1 MDEIKEIAAALAKF
15 QEKMPVLKKTGQN
28 FQKGTAAT
36 IGDIVTVAKGGA
48 EFGLSF
54 TQRIDY
60 ERHEESGVI
69 TAFVEST
76 MLHGESGQSLT
87 SGRFPITPVKPND
100 PASMGSAVTYAK
112 KYSLQSLYG
121 IADHN
126 DDDVDWDSGSKAKA
140 GPPPPPPPP
149 APPPPRPR
157 KEEPV
162 APASEMPL
170 DAELAAAPDHE
181 ARLAIAR
188 RVFKTDTPDQRQ
200 PTMDEAK
207 LFLNLTDKADLM
219 ELFNTMRP
227 EDKTIIDMFGKRK
240 KGETV

>member
-1 MDEIKEIAAALAKF
+1 MSEIKEIAAALAKF
-15 QEKMPVLKKTGQN
+15 QAQMPVLKKTGQN
-28 FQKGTAAT
+28 FAKGTAAT
-36 IGDIVTVAKGGA
+36 IGDIVTVAKSGS

-54 TQRIDY
+54 SQRIDY

-87 SGRFPITPVKPND
+87 SGRYLVTPAKPND
-100 PASMGSAVTYAK
+100 PASFGSAVTYAK
-112 KYSLQSLYG
+112 KNSLQALYG

-126 DDDVDWDSGSKAKA
+126 DDDVDWDL
-140 GPPPPPPPP
+140 GPKGIVVEDSPPP
-149 APPPPRPR
+149 APPA
-157 KEEPV
+157 KQEPV

>member
-28 FQKGTAAT
+28 FAKGTAAT
-36 IGDIVTVAKGGA
+36 IGDIITIAKQGA
-48 EFGLSF
+48 AFGLSF
-54 TQRIDY
+54 SQRIDY

-76 MLHGESGQSLT
+76 MLHGDSGQSLT
-87 SGRFPITPVKPND
+87 SGRYLVTPAKPND
-100 PASMGSAVTYAK
+100 PASFGSAVTYAK
-112 KYSLQSLYG
+112 KNSLQALYG

-126 DDDVDWDSGSKAKA
+126 DDDVDWDL
-140 GPPPPPPPP
+140 GPKGIVAEDSPPPPPP
-149 APPPPRPR
+149 APPA
-157 KEEPV
+157 KQEPV

-170 DAELAAAPDHE
+170 DAELAAASNHE

-188 RVFKTDTPDQRQ
+188 RVFKTDAPDQRQ

>member
-1 MDEIKEIAAALAKF
+1 MSEIKEIAAALAKF

-28 FQKGTAAT
+28 FAKGTAAT
-36 IGDIVTVAKGGA
+36 IGDIITIAKQGSA
-48 EFGLSF
+48 FGLSF
-54 TQRIDY
+54 SQRIDY

-87 SGRFPITPVKPND
+87 SGRYLVTPAKPND
-100 PASMGSAVTYAK
+100 PASFGSAVTYAK
-112 KYSLQSLYG
+112 KNSLQALYG

-126 DDDVDWDSGSKAKA
+126 DDDVDWDLGPKGIVAEDS
-140 GPPPPPPPP
+140 PPPPTP
-149 APPPPRPR
+149 
-157 KEEPV
+157 
-162 APASEMPL
+162 PL

-188 RVFKTDTPDQRQ
+188 RVFKTDTPGQRQ

-207 LFLNLTDKADLM
+207 LFLNLTDEADLM

-227 EDKTIIDMFGKRK
+227 EDKTIIDMFGKK
-240 KGETV
+240 KRETV

>member
-1 MDEIKEIAAALAKF
+1 MSDIKEIAAALAKF
-15 QEKMPVLKKTGQN
+15 QAQMPVLKKTGQN
-28 FQKGTAAT
+28 FAKGTAAT
-36 IGDIVTVAKGGA
+36 IGDIVTVAKSGS

-69 TAFVEST
+69 TTFVEST

-87 SGRFPITPVKPND
+87 SGRYLVTPAKPND
-100 PASMGSAVTYAK
+100 PASIGSAVTYAK
-112 KYSLQSLYG
+112 KNSLQALYG

-126 DDDVDWDSGSKAKA
+126 DDDVDWDL
-140 GPPPPPPPP
+140 GPKGIVVEDSPPPPPPP
-149 APPPPRPR
+149 APPA
-157 KEEPV
+157 EQEPV
-162 APASEMPL
+162 ASASEMPL

-188 RVFKTDTPDQRQ
+188 RVFKTDTPGQRQ
-200 PTMDEAK
+200 PMMDEAA
-207 LFLNLTDKADLM
+207 LFLNLTGNADLM

>member
-1 MDEIKEIAAALAKF
+1 MSEIKEIAAALAKF

-28 FQKGTAAT
+28 FAKGTAAT
-36 IGDIVTVAKGGA
+36 IGDIITIAKQGSA
-48 EFGLSF
+48 FGLSF
-54 TQRIDY
+54 SQRIDY

-76 MLHGESGQSLT
+76 MLHGESGQILT
-87 SGRFPITPVKPND
+87 SGRYLVTPAKPND
-100 PASMGSAVTYAK
+100 PASFGSAVTYAK
-112 KYSLQSLYG
+112 KNSLQALYG

-126 DDDVDWDSGSKAKA
+126 DDDVDWDLGPKGIVAEDS
-140 GPPPPPPPP
+140 PPPPPPKQE
-149 APPPPRPR
+149 A
-157 KEEPV
+157 V
-162 APASEMPL
+162 AQASEMPL

>member
-28 FQKGTAAT
+28 FAKGTAAT
-36 IGDIVTVAKGGA
+36 IGDIITIAKQGA
-48 EFGLSF
+48 AFGLSF
-54 TQRIDY
+54 SQRIDY

-87 SGRFPITPVKPND
+87 SGRYLVTPAKPND
-100 PASMGSAVTYAK
+100 PASFGSAVTYAK
-112 KYSLQSLYG
+112 KNSLQALYG

-126 DDDVDWDSGSKAKA
+126 DDDVDWDL
-140 GPPPPPPPP
+140 GPKGIIAEDSPPP
-149 APPPPRPR
+149 APPPP
-157 KEEPV
+157 KQEPV
-162 APASEMPL
+162 AQASEMPL
-170 DAELAAAPDHE
+170 DAELAAASDHA

-207 LFLNLTDKADLM
+207 LFINLTDKADLM

-227 EDKTIIDMFGKRK
+227 EGQPIIDMFSQRK
-240 KGETV
+240 KGVTV

>member
-1 MDEIKEIAAALAKF
+1 MSEIKEIAAALAKF

-28 FQKGTAAT
+28 FAKGTAAT
-36 IGDIVTVAKGGA
+36 IGDIITIAKQGSA
-48 EFGLSF
+48 FGLSF
-54 TQRIDY
+54 SQRIDY

-87 SGRFPITPVKPND
+87 SGRYLVTPAKPND
-100 PASMGSAVTYAK
+100 PASFGSAVTYAK
-112 KYSLQSLYG
+112 KNSLQALYG

-126 DDDVDWDSGSKAKA
+126 DDDVDWDLGSKGIVAVDS
-140 GPPPPPPPP
+140 PPP
-149 APPPPRPR
+149 APPSP
-157 KEEPV
+157 KQEPV
-162 APASEMPL
+162 AQASEMPL

-227 EDKTIIDMFGKRK
+227 EDKTIIDLFGERKR
-240 KGETV
+240 GETV

>member
-1 MDEIKEIAAALAKF
+1 MSEIKEIAAALAKF

-28 FQKGTAAT
+28 FAKGTAAT
-36 IGDIVTVAKGGA
+36 IGDIITIAKQGA
-48 EFGLSF
+48 AFGLSF
-54 TQRIDY
+54 SQRIDY

-87 SGRFPITPVKPND
+87 SGRYLVTPAKPND
-100 PASMGSAVTYAK
+100 PASFGSAVTYAK
-112 KYSLQSLYG
+112 KNSLQALYG

-126 DDDVDWDSGSKAKA
+126 DDDVDWDLGQKGIVAEDS
-140 GPPPPPPPP
+140 PPPPPP
-149 APPPPRPR
+149 APPANQ
-157 KEEPV
+157 EPA

-170 DAELAAAPDHE
+170 DAELASAPDHA

-207 LFLNLTDKADLM
+207 LFINLTDKADLM

-227 EDKTIIDMFGKRK
+227 EGQPIIDMFSQRK
-240 KGETV
+240 KGVKV

>member
-28 FQKGTAAT
+28 FAKGTAAT
-36 IGDIVTVAKGGA
+36 IGDIITIAKQGSA
-48 EFGLSF
+48 FGLSF
-54 TQRIDY
+54 SQRIDY

-76 MLHGESGQSLT
+76 MLHGDSGQSLT
-87 SGRFPITPVKPND
+87 SGRYLVTPAKPND
-100 PASMGSAVTYAK
+100 PASFGSAVTYAK
-112 KYSLQSLYG
+112 KNSLQALYG

-126 DDDVDWDSGSKAKA
+126 DDDVDWDL
-140 GPPPPPPPP
+140 GPKGIVAEDSPPP
-149 APPPPRPR
+149 APPPP
-157 KEEPV
+157 KQEPV
-162 APASEMPL
+162 AQASGLTL
-170 DAELAAAPDHE
+170 DRELAAAPNHKT
-181 ARLAIAR
+181 RLLIAR

-200 PTMDEAK
+200 PSMEEAK
-207 LFLNLTDKADLM
+207 LFLNLTDKDDLM

-227 EDKTIIDMFGKRK
+227 EGQPIIDMFGQRK

>member
-15 QEKMPVLKKTGQN
+15 QAQMPVLKKTGQN
-28 FQKGTAAT
+28 FAKGTAAT
-36 IGDIVTVAKGGA
+36 IGDIVTVAKSGS

-54 TQRIDY
+54 SQRIDY

-87 SGRFPITPVKPND
+87 SGRYLVTPAKPND
-100 PASMGSAVTYAK
+100 PASFGSAVTYAK
-112 KYSLQSLYG
+112 KNSLQALYG

-126 DDDVDWDSGSKAKA
+126 DDDVDWDL
-140 GPPPPPPPP
+140 GPKGIVVEESPPPPPPP
-149 APPPPRPR
+149 APPA
-157 KEEPV
+157 KQEPV

-188 RVFKTDTPDQRQ
+188 RVFKTDTPGQRQ
-200 PTMDEAK
+200 PSMDEAK

>member
-28 FQKGTAAT
+28 FAKGTAAT
-36 IGDIVTVAKGGA
+36 IGDIITIAKQGA
-48 EFGLSF
+48 AFGLSF
-54 TQRIDY
+54 SQRIDY

-76 MLHGESGQSLT
+76 MLHGDSGQSLT
-87 SGRFPITPVKPND
+87 SGRYLVTPAKPND
-100 PASMGSAVTYAK
+100 PASFGSAVTYAK
-112 KYSLQSLYG
+112 KNSLQALYG

-126 DDDVDWDSGSKAKA
+126 DDDVDWDL
-140 GPPPPPPPP
+140 GPKGIVAEDSPPP
-149 APPPPRPR
+149 APPPP
-157 KEEPV
+157 KQEPV
-162 APASEMPL
+162 AQASGLTL
-170 DAELAAAPDHE
+170 DRELAAAPNHKT
-181 ARLAIAR
+181 RLLIAR

-200 PTMDEAK
+200 PSMEEAK
-207 LFLNLTDKADLM
+207 LFLNLTDKDDLM

-227 EDKTIIDMFGKRK
+227 EGQPIIDMFGQRK

>member
-28 FQKGTAAT
+28 FAKGTAAT
-36 IGDIVTVAKGGA
+36 IGDIITIAKQGA
-48 EFGLSF
+48 AFGLSF
-54 TQRIDY
+54 SQRIDY

-76 MLHGESGQSLT
+76 MLHGDSGQSLT
-87 SGRFPITPVKPND
+87 SGRYLVTPAKPND
-100 PASMGSAVTYAK
+100 PASFGSAVTYAK
-112 KYSLQSLYG
+112 KNSLQALYG

-126 DDDVDWDSGSKAKA
+126 DDDVDWDL
-140 GPPPPPPPP
+140 GPKGIVAEDSPPP
-149 APPPPRPR
+149 APPPP
-157 KEEPV
+157 KQEPV
-162 APASEMPL
+162 AQASGLTL
-170 DAELAAAPDHE
+170 DRELAAAPDHE

-188 RVFKTDTPDQRQ
+188 RVFKTDTPGQRQ
-200 PTMDEAK
+200 PTVDEAK

>member
-28 FQKGTAAT
+28 FAKGTAAT
-36 IGDIVTVAKGGA
+36 IGDIITIAKQGA
-48 EFGLSF
+48 AFGLSF
-54 TQRIDY
+54 SQRIDY
-60 ERHEESGVI
+60 ERHEDSGVI

-76 MLHGESGQSLT
+76 MIHGESGQSLT
-87 SGRFPITPVKPND
+87 SGRYLVTPAKPND
-100 PASMGSAVTYAK
+100 PASFGAAVTYAK
-112 KYSLQSLYG
+112 KNSLQALYG

-126 DDDVDWDSGSKAKA
+126 DDDVDWDL
-140 GPPPPPPPP
+140 GPKGIVVEDSPPPPPPP
-149 APPPPRPR
+149 APPA
-157 KEEPV
+157 KQEPV
-162 APASEMPL
+162 APPSEMPL

-188 RVFKTDTPDQRQ
+188 RVFKTNTPGQRQ

>member
-1 MDEIKEIAAALAKF
+1 MSEIKEIAAALAKF
-15 QEKMPVLKKTGQN
+15 QAQMQVLKKTGQN
-28 FQKGTAAT
+28 FAKGTAAT
-36 IGDIVTVAKGGA
+36 IGDIVTVAKSGS

-76 MLHGESGQSLT
+76 MLHGDSGQSLT
-87 SGRFPITPVKPND
+87 SGRYLVTPAKPND
-100 PASMGSAVTYAK
+100 PASFGSAVTYAK
-112 KYSLQSLYG
+112 KNSLQALYG

-126 DDDVDWDSGSKAKA
+126 DDDVDWDL
-140 GPPPPPPPP
+140 GPKGIVAEDSPLPPPP
-149 APPPPRPR
+149 APPA
-157 KEEPV
+157 KQEPV

-181 ARLAIAR
+181 ARLSIAR

-227 EDKTIIDMFGKRK
+227 EDKTVIDMFGKRK

>member
-1 MDEIKEIAAALAKF
+1 MSEIKEIAAALAKF

-28 FQKGTAAT
+28 FAKGTAAT
-36 IGDIVTVAKGGA
+36 IGDIVTIAKQGSA
-48 EFGLSF
+48 FGLSF
-54 TQRIDY
+54 SQRIDY

-76 MLHGESGQSLT
+76 MLHSDSGQSLT
-87 SGRFPITPVKPND
+87 SGRYLVTPAKPND
-100 PASMGSAVTYAK
+100 PASFGSAVTYAK
-112 KYSLQSLYG
+112 KNSLQALYG

-126 DDDVDWDSGSKAKA
+126 DDDVDWDLGPKGIVAEDS
-140 GPPPPPPPP
+140 PPPLPP
-149 APPPPRPR
+149 APPA
-157 KEEPV
+157 EQEPV
-162 APASEMPL
+162 APLSEMPL

-200 PTMDEAK
+200 PTMDEAR
-207 LFLNLTDKADLM
+207 LFINLTGKADLM

-227 EDKTIIDMFGKRK
+227 EGQSIINMFSQRK
-240 KGETV
+240 KGVKV